1 MMLMSWQNREKSEQK
16 QWWQCSQGVAS
27 AVHCV
32 LILKFAVF
40 QQKVITKS
48 RPAASFKSTTTNTA
62 VETVAG
68 WPLDQNNLPLHFPQD
83 LTRPPSLFKKF
94 LYFEKVLEQLQYQ
107 FPNVRVGLDSIA
119 VPVFAVWLKLTNTE
133 YQNEYETRCLIYIRT
148 QEPMPPW
155 GRFPKCRHFLVNL

>member
-1 MMLMSWQNREKSEQK
+1 MLMSWQNREKSEQK

-68 WPLDQNNLPLHFPQD
+68 WPLDKNNLPLHVS
-83 LTRPPSLFKKF
+83 TRPPSLSVPILNQPSWVWTDAHLMSKQERDQSKKQWWQCSAHK
-94 LYFEKVLEQLQYQ
+94 LKT
-107 FPNVRVGLDSIA
+107 FPI
-119 VPVFAVWLKLTNTE
+119 
-133 YQNEYETRCLIYIRT
+133 
-148 QEPMPPW
+148 
-155 GRFPKCRHFLVNL
+155 GRWSYVVSPIHFFQKQMGWWN

>member
-1 MMLMSWQNREKSEQK
+1 MLMSWQNREKSEQK

-68 WPLDQNNLPLHFPQD
+68 WPLDKNNLPLHFPQD
-83 LTRPPSLFKKF
+83 LTRLPSLFKKF
-94 LYFEKVLEQLQYQ
+94 LYFEKVW
-107 FPNVRVGLDSIA
+107 VGWVAGGLWWWVTTGDWM
-119 VPVFAVWLKLTNTE
+119 VKWE
-133 YQNEYETRCLIYIRT
+133 YRRTREYEQSSDLFCARNTPSPCDTVTLF
-148 QEPMPPW
+148 QP
-155 GRFPKCRHFLVNL
+155 

>member
-1 MMLMSWQNREKSEQK
+1 MLMSWQNREKSEQK

-27 AVHCV
+27 AVHCG

-83 LTRPPSLFKKF
+83 LTRLPSLFKKF
-94 LYFEKVLEQLQYQ
+94 LYFEKVLEKLHYQ

-133 YQNEYETRCLIYIRT
+133 IRMNTRRGAVSRLD
-148 QEPMPPW
+148 
-155 GRFPKCRHFLVNL
+155 G